1 MTQHDQMRPQPAA
14 ARVAADV
21 LTAHGQDFATAIR
34 AIGWTNATWLAG
46 ELVIRVAQR
55 PGPADLLR
63 EARLARLL
71 PAQVGYPDVVEHG
84 VLHGHQWVLSRR
96 IPAENLEDV
105 WPRLD
110 PQQRADALRQVWE
123 RVEHVHHLDPTEV
136 AAHARSRSPFFPATP
151 GEAAATLRRLGA
163 AGLLDEHQLCGL
175 DEAMDRF
182 WAALPGAP
190 ASLNHGDLGL
200 CNVLWRDGQVVS
212 VFDFEFAV
220 IAPIAVDLNEVLKFA
235 FGPPADDHVDPRPV
249 QAAATA
255 IAHAALP
262 RAGGVDVLLGHSIML
277 EAWMTENEMATAAD
291 PTTLEPYLRL
301 AALADGNGGHLAPAL
316 TPHDQPAEPAQPG
329 LTRTGCR
336 SETPAPPRCGQE

>member
-1 MTQHDQMRPQPAA
+1 MTQPDPMRPQPAA

-21 LTAHGQDFATAIR
+21 LSAHGQDFTTAVR
-34 AIGWTNATWLAG
+34 ANGWTNATWLAG

-96 IPAENLEDV
+96 IRAENLEDV

-110 PQQRADALRQVWE
+110 PQQRATALRQVWE
-123 RVEHVHHLDPTEV
+123 RAEHVHRLDPARV
-136 AAHARSRSPFFPATP
+136 APHARSRSPFFPTTP
-151 GEAAATLRRLGA
+151 GEATARLRRLAA
-163 AGLLDEHQLCGL
+163 AGLLDQHQLRGL

-182 WAALPGAP
+182 WAELPDAP

-200 CNVLWRDGQVVS
+200 CNVLWRDCQVVS
-212 VFDFEFAV
+212 VFDFELAV
-220 IAPIAVDLNEVLKFA
+220 IAPIAVDLNEILKFA
-235 FGPPADDHVDPRPV
+235 FGPPTGDHVDAGPMRE
-249 QAAATA
+249 AATA

-262 RAGGVDVLLGHSIML
+262 RAGGIDVLLGHSIML
-277 EAWMTENEMATAAD
+277 EAWLTENEAATAAD
-291 PTTLEPYLRL
+291 PTALEPYLRL
-301 AALADGNGGHLAPAL
+301 TALADGNGGHLAPAL
-316 TPHDQPAEPAQPG
+316 TPHHE
-329 LTRTGCR
+329 
-336 SETPAPPRCGQE
+336 PPRKA